1 MTKPRPGSDGD
12 LLPAGTLVFRIGK
25 RADPSPEAL
34 KQKKPPEILFKPSSD
49 DEESPGK
56 RLSIWVEELTLPDQG
71 WAFMGCDPAKT
82 MVACLNVDA
91 IRAIQPPEPFDPL
104 GAEWEQALLP
114 DGSVNNLPGAEGHAG
129 ITGLLQG
136 GNGKMDSKRR
146 KALRSKLA
154 DAAEIS
160 PVPVPHNLSEE
171 HLRVAAYFIHEK
183 GKGSQEAN
191 WISAVRQLRRATVQA
206 HKQQEEQA
214 GEGKGVVTE

>member
-91 IRAIQPPEPFDPL
+91 IRAIQPPEPLIRSVPS
-104 GAEWEQALLP
+104 
-114 DGSVNNLPGAEGHAG
+114 GSKPCCQMAASITCLEPKAMRGSRDCHKAAMARWTANAG
-129 ITGLLQG
+129 
-136 GNGKMDSKRR
+136 RR
-146 KALRSKLA
+146 
-154 DAAEIS
+154 
-160 PVPVPHNLSEE
+160 
-171 HLRVAAYFIHEK
+171 
-183 GKGSQEAN
+183 
-191 WISAVRQLRRATVQA
+191 
-206 HKQQEEQA
+206 
-214 GEGKGVVTE
+214 